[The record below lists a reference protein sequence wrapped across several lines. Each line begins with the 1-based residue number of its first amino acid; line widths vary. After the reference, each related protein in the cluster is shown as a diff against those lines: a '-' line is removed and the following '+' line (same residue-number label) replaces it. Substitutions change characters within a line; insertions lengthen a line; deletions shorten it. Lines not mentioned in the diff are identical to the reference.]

1 VSSASSLHARRVV
14 VIGSGFGGLSTALR
28 LQAVG
33 CAVTVLEQRPRP
45 GGRAYQLELGPY
57 TFDMGPSIVTAPALL
72 DDLWQATGASLADY
86 VDLLPLDPYY
96 RIYFADGSHF
106 DYSGTPAR
114 AEAEI
119 ARLSPRDVDGY
130 RRLMA
135 DTAVLY
141 HEAFERLGHE
151 PFLRL
156 SDMLQVVPALAR
168 HRAIQP
174 VYRYVARYLRDPRLR
189 QAYSFHP
196 LFLGGNPF
204 RASALYAIIPY
215 LERQGGVWF
224 VRGGMY
230 RLVEAMARRF
240 AELGGEL
247 VTGTEVDVIEVVGGR
262 AVRVQATDG
271 RRWGADAVV
280 SNADVATTYAR
291 LVAPRWRRR
300 LDDARL
306 ARWRYTM
313 SCFLL
318 YFGLDRTY
326 PRLLHHTIAMGP
338 RYRGLLRDIFDRK
351 VLAPDFSLY
360 LHAPTRTDP
369 SLAPPGHESLY
380 LLAPVP
386 NLAADVDW
394 RQQAGPYRDRIVAY
408 LEQHLGLSGF
418 RAAIRAESCFTP
430 LDFRDQLS
438 AWLGNAFSLEPTLS
452 QSAYFRPHNRSED
465 VRGLYLAGAGTH
477 PGAGLPG
484 TLLSGEITSRL
495 VLEDLGVAGAGS
507 DVPRVTAAAR

>member
-1 VSSASSLHARRVV
+1 VV
-14 VIGSGFGGLSTALR
+14 VIGSGFGGLSAALR
-28 LQAVG
+28 LQAAG

-45 GGRAYQLELGPY
+45 GGRAYELQLGPY
-57 TFDMGPSIVTAPALL
+57 KFDMGPSIVTAPALL
-72 DDLWQATGASLADY
+72 DDLWRATGAERADY

-96 RIYFADGSHF
+96 RIYFADGSHL
-106 DYSGTPAR
+106 DYSGTPER

-119 ARLSPRDVDGY
+119 ARLSPGDLNGY

-156 SDMLQVVPALAR
+156 GDMLRVVPALVR
-168 HRAIQP
+168 HRAIRP
-174 VYRYVARYLRDPRLR
+174 VYDYVARYLRDPRLR

-224 VRGGMY
+224 ARGGMY
-230 RLVEAMARRF
+230 RLVEALARRF

-247 VTGTEVDVIEVVGGR
+247 ITGAEAAAIEVVGGR
-262 AVRVQATDG
+262 AVGVRTTDG
-271 RRWGADAVV
+271 RHWRAHAVV
-280 SNADVATTYAR
+280 SNADVAMTYAR
-291 LVAPRWRRR
+291 LVAPRWRQR
-300 LDDARL
+300 LNDARI

-338 RYRGLLRDIFDRK
+338 RYRGLLDDIFDRQ

-369 SLAPPGHESLY
+369 TLAPAGHESLY

-394 RQQAGPYRDRIVAY
+394 RTHARPYRDRIVDY
-408 LEQHLGLSGF
+408 LERQLGLSGF
-418 RAAIRAESCFTP
+418 SAAIRAESCFTP
-430 LDFRDQLS
+430 LDFRDQLG

-452 QSAYFRPHNRSED
+452 QSAFYRPHNRSED

-495 VLEDLGVAGAGS
+495 VLEDLGMAAAEQRAPTLTG
-507 DVPRVTAAAR
+507 AAAR